1 VSTRVKVPSLTVAEV
16 EAAIDRP
23 QAAWAHQ
30 CHAVSLEIVRSGVL
44 GQPARVARG
53 SCKGVG
59 GQHSWVVL
67 GEDCYAPRARLL
79 DATLWSYVEGVD
91 VLWRGTYADRLHR
104 PHGYGRIWEWGQPE
118 AGDGPP
124 IELAVPLSRV
134 ASSFLELLGPLDRL
148 GWARLSGAPVGG
160 WPAGEVF
167 AAMSQTPELSALV
180 PIDVLG
186 MTTDLNPSGLYR

>member
-1 VSTRVKVPSLTVAEV
+1 MSTRVKVPSLTVAEV

-23 QAAWAHQ
+23 QAAWAQ
-30 CHAVSLEIVRSGVL
+30 NCHVISLAIVKSGVL
-44 GQPARVARG
+44 GQPARVACG

-67 GEDCYAPRARLL
+67 GEDCYAPRALLL
-79 DATLWSYVEGVD
+79 DATLWSYNVTAPA
-91 VLWRGTYADRLHR
+91 LWWGTYLDGRHT
-104 PHGYGRIWEWGQPE
+104 PHGHGSIWQWGQPE
-118 AGDGPP
+118 AGDGAP

-148 GWARLSGAPVGG
+148 GWARLSSAPVGG